1 MYILHY
7 PPRGY
12 KFFFM
17 LSLDEHEI
25 CSANIFKLLT
35 AANSCLLNIAE
46 HEISL
51 LIYMKMPTFVGIFI
65 FIS

>member
-1 MYILHY
+1 
-7 PPRGY
+7 
-12 KFFFM
+12 M